1 MNKPPVPHA
10 SSTPTAAIDPMHPVA
25 LAAAA
30 TQAIGAAVP
39 PTITPYTALALQTPC
54 FAINRAG
61 DTATARQ
68 WMMDSIH
75 RVGRQ
80 IRASK
85 LFVGPDVKLVVL
97 PEYFAS
103 SYPAGE
109 SLPLWAER
117 AAWDPGG
124 VEYAAIGEVARQHA
138 VYVSGNVYETDEHFP
153 GLYFQA
159 SFIVD
164 DRGELILRY
173 RRLVSMFAPT
183 PHDVWDRYVQIYGID
198 AVFPVAHT
206 PLGRLACIASEEIL
220 YPEIARAL
228 ALKGA
233 EVLLHSTS
241 EVGSPR
247 LTPKDVAKRARAY
260 ENMCWVVSANS
271 AGIQNLD
278 FPTQSTD
285 GMSKVV
291 DPKGEVRAE
300 AGFGESMV
308 AHAEI
313 DVEQV
318 RRMRGKPGMANVLA
332 RQRLELFAPLYST
345 SVYPANTMLGADGQ
359 AMVPERSHFMA
370 MQAKAIEV
378 LKQRGDDLM
387 ALAGRQP
394 DPSRLV
400 R

>member
-1 MNKPPVPHA
+1 M
-10 SSTPTAAIDPMHPVA
+10 SSSEVA
-25 LAAAA
+25 
-30 TQAIGAAVP
+30 
-39 PTITPYTALALQTPC
+39 PYTALALQTAC
-54 FAINRAG
+54 KAINNAP

-68 WMMDSIH
+68 WMREAID

-85 LFVGPDVKLVVL
+85 AFVGPDVKLVVL

-117 AAWDPGG
+117 AAWAPGG
-124 VEYAAIGEVARQHA
+124 PEYAALGAVAKAHG
-138 VYVSGNVYETDEHFP
+138 VYISGNVYELDAHFP

-159 SFIVD
+159 SFVLSD
-164 DRGELILRY
+164 AGEVVLRY

-183 PHDVWDRYVQIYGID
+183 PHDVWDRYLEHYTLD
-198 AVFPVAHT
+198 EVFPVADT

-228 ALKGA
+228 ALRGA
-233 EVLLHSTS
+233 EVFLHSTS

-260 ENMCWVVSANS
+260 ENCAWVVSANS
-271 AGIQNLD
+271 AGITNLD
-278 FPTQSTD
+278 FPTHSTD

-291 DPKGEVRAE
+291 DHKGEVRAE

-313 DVEQV
+313 DIPAV
-318 RRMRGKPGMANVLA
+318 RRARAKPGMANVLA
-332 RQRLELFAPLYST
+332 RQRLELFRELYAG
-345 SVYPANTMLGADGQ
+345 SVYPANTMLGPDGQ
-359 AMVPERSHFMA
+359 PRVPERAHFMA
-370 MQAKAIEV
+370 VQVRAIEG
-378 LKQRGDDLM
+378 LW
-387 ALAGRQP
+387 GRFGG
-394 DPSRLV
+394 
-400 R
+400 

>member
-1 MNKPPVPHA
+1 M
-10 SSTPTAAIDPMHPVA
+10 TA
-25 LAAAA
+25 
-30 TQAIGAAVP
+30 
-39 PTITPYTALALQTPC
+39 PYIALALQTPC
-54 FAINRAG
+54 HAINRAP

-68 WMMDSIH
+68 WMLDSVH

-80 IRASK
+80 VRASK
-85 LFVGPDVKLVVL
+85 LFIGPDVKLVVL

-109 SLPLWAER
+109 PLPLWAER
-117 AAWDPGG
+117 AAWAPDGP
-124 VEYAAIGEVARQHA
+124 EYAAIGEIARSQG
-138 VYVSGNVYETDEHFP
+138 VYLSGNVYETDAHFP

-164 DRGELILRY
+164 DAGALLLRY

-183 PHDVWDRYVQIYGID
+183 PHDVWDRYLQIYGAE
-198 AVFPVAHT
+198 AVFPVADT
-206 PLGRLACIASEEIL
+206 PLGKLACIASEEIL

-241 EVGSPR
+241 EVGSVR

-260 ENMCWVVSANS
+260 ENTAWVVSANS
-271 AGIQNLD
+271 AGILNLD
-278 FPTQSTD
+278 FPAQSTD

-291 DPKGEVRAE
+291 DHKGEVRAE

-313 DVEQV
+313 DVDAV
-318 RRMRGKPGMANVLA
+318 RRARAKPGMANVLA
-332 RQRLELFAPLYST
+332 RQRLELFKDVYAG
-345 SVYPANTMLGADGQ
+345 SVYPANTMLGADGALQ
-359 AMVPERSHFMA
+359 VPARAHFMA
-370 MQAKAIEV
+370 MQQRAIEG
-378 LKQRGDDLM
+378 LRQRGVLPADN
-387 ALAGRQP
+387 
-394 DPSRLV
+394 S
-400 R
+400 